1 MIKRYLWTGLFTLL
15 PLLITFLILKLVIG
29 WLISLYLGPLSGLLS
44 TFGYKNPSD
53 IELFIASVVGTFLV
67 LLIFGV
73 LVGNSIGRQLLKW
86 IEELILKI
94 PVLKSIYSSI
104 SHLTS
109 AIQNPNK
116 SSFNEVV
123 MVEFPNEGSQTLGFI
138 AHKDCSWISPEGTEW
153 YSVFV
158 PTSPNP
164 SNGYVLML
172 PKAKIKPTSIP
183 PDEAFTWVLSG
194 GVITP
199 KGSRR

>member
-1 MIKRYLWTGLFTLL
+1 MDRPIYDIAPSNHFSDLEISHRLVDFTLPRASL
-15 PLLITFLILKLVIG
+15 GIAEYIRLQKPFRYRTFH
-29 WLISLYLGPLSGLLS
+29 
-44 TFGYKNPSD
+44 
-53 IELFIASVVGTFLV
+53 LFCCRNFLV
-67 LLIFGV
+67 LLIFGA

-94 PVLKSIYSSI
+94 PILKSIYSSI

-116 SSFNEVV
+116 TSFNEVV